1 MFLAVVPEVTY
12 IFCFLFFWKLPSW
25 SIFVAHLR
33 VIVVRVV
40 LVLDVEYI
48 HGLLICKT
56 NRVMNEVDNW

>member
-1 MFLAVVPEVTY
+1 MFLAVVPEVIY
-12 IFCFLFFWKLPSW
+12 FSLSFWKLPSW

-40 LVLDVEYI
+40 FVLDVEYI

-56 NRVMNEVDNW
+56 NRMMKEVDDW